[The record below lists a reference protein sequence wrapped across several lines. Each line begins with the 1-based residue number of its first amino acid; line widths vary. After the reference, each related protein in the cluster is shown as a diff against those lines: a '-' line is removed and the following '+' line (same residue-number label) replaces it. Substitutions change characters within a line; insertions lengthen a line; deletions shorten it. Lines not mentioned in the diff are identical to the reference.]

1 MVTNYLRAILI
12 RRMVVL
18 GALATGS
25 VSLLPGQAS
34 TPEVA
39 AAARRVAATAQ
50 LAAEEYALG
59 VSGGRIVAAP
69 EVEEARLFLAEA
81 RRNATRL
88 PSATAHSITAL
99 LTIAVVPRRPTPR
112 ALPPIPIR

>member
-12 RRMVVL
+12 RGM
-18 GALATGS
+18 ALLLALSTGS
-25 VSLLPGQAS
+25 ASLLPGQVS
-34 TPEVA
+34 TPGVA

-81 RRNATRL
+81 RRNATQL
-88 PSATAHSITAL
+88 PPATSQ
-99 LTIAVVPRRPTPR
+99 AVVAMLT
-112 ALPPIPIR
+112 AMESMV